1 MKGLDY
7 MLKWFKDC
15 KSIESVKKT
24 YRRLCKEYHPDL
36 HGGKFEDEMK
46 QINAEY
52 EIAFNCFKNVHE
64 TAEDSTKTYTSSTD
78 STETAAEFMG
88 IINAL
93 IHCEGVEIDLVGRWI
108 WLTGNTYQYK
118 DTIKELGFRY
128 ASKKKAWYWHT
139 AEDVCK
145 SRKGL
150 SLDQIKDKYG
160 CERFET
166 VSTPKLATV

>member
-24 YRRLCKEYHPDL
+24 YRKLCKEYHPDL

-52 EIAFNCFKNVHE
+52 ETAFNCFKNVHE

-78 STETAAEFMG
+78 STETAAEFME

>member
-7 MLKWFKDC
+7 MLRWFNSC
-15 KSIESVKKT
+15 KTIEDVKKE
-24 YRRLCKEYHPDL
+24 YRKLCQEYHPDL
-36 HGGKFEDEMK
+36 HGIETEETMK

-64 TAEDSTKTYTSSTD
+64 TAEDNTKTYTSSTD
-78 STETAAEFMG
+78 STETAAEFMD
-88 IINAL
+88 IINGL

-118 DTIKELGFRY
+118 NIIKRLGFRY

-139 AEDVCK
+139 AEDACK
-145 SRKGL
+145 SRKNS
-150 SLDQIKDKYG
+150 SLDEIKNKYG
-160 CERFET
+160 CKKFAT
-166 VSTPKLATV
+166 ASMPKLATV

>member
-36 HGGKFEDEMK
+36 HGAETEEAMK

-78 STETAAEFMG
+78 STETAAEFME

-93 IHCEGVEIDLVGRWI
+93 VHCEGVEIDLVGRWI

-118 DTIKELGFRY
+118 DAIKGLGFRY

>member
-1 MKGLDY
+1 

-78 STETAAEFMG
+78 STETAEEFME

-108 WLTGNTYQYK
+108 WLTGNTYQYR
-118 DTIKELGFRY
+118 DVIKGMGFRY

-139 AEDVCK
+139 AEDACK

-166 VSTPKLATV
+166 VSMPKLATV